1 MRPETAIASWQ
12 QWHGDLPVKP
22 EIVGQLDGGRS
33 NRNYLLKSGNQKLVL
48 RLNGSNTLLPGSNR
62 GSETNIWRAA
72 SAAGLAPPLLYTD
85 EQQGILISRYIEDNL
100 PSQPAANK
108 LIIDQAFTLLR
119 RCHQLQVDAHSLDLA
134 EHIQQYWQFI
144 EAKGGPADQRLLK
157 QRIPMQDLLD
167 SSHFKD
173 AETGLCHH
181 DPIMAN
187 FVGSPDRLYLIDWE
201 YAANGLL
208 VMDYAALA
216 VEWSIDEELVIAWSG
231 VDPELLT
238 KAKKLYT
245 YLCNLWKQA
254 TA

>member
-134 EHIQQYWQFI
+134 EHIQQYWQLI
-144 EAKGGPADQRLLK
+144 EAKGRPADQRLLK